1 MIHQIAHVKTKT
13 EPLPTINRDLIK
25 ARRIQA
31 HVREMAADGLAPAE
45 GYLFSPIHTGSYVM
59 PVTRWIE

>member
-13 EPLPTINRDLIK
+13 GQLPMINRDLIK
-25 ARRIQA
+25 ARHIQA
-31 HVREMAADGLAPAE
+31 HVKEMAADGLVPTE
-45 GYLFSPIHTGSYVM
+45 GYILSPMHAGPFLV